1 MDCKTRL
8 ETYLR
13 ENGVPYSLHHHP
25 PAFTAQAVAE
35 SEHVSGRAVAKVVI
49 VFRDDNM
56 TMLALPASLRVNLA
70 KATEALGAR
79 QVRLAHEEEFQAA
92 FPDCAVGA
100 MPPFGNGTLFE
111 LPVYVDSHLSM
122 EPEIAV
128 NAGTHHDVV
137 RLPYAEFARLVKP
150 HVLQFAEA
158 TSA

>member
-8 ETYLR
+8 EKYLR

-100 MPPFGNGTLFE
+100 MPPFGNLYDLGT
-111 LPVYVDSHLSM
+111 YVDKSLAG
-122 EPEIAV
+122 PGEIV
-128 NAGTHHDVV
+128 FNAGTHEDTIHMQYADFERLV
-137 RLPYAEFARLVKP
+137 RPKVAEFA
-150 HVLQFAEA
+150 
-158 TSA
+158 S